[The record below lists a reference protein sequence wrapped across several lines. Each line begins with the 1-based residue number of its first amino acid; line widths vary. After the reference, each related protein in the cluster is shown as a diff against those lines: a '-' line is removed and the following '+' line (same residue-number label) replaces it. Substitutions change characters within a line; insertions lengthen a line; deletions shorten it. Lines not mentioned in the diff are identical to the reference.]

1 MRYEVSTSGFD
12 CLSCLFLV
20 VSLISFCSLSNK
32 FGRGIMKIKES
43 DFLMI
48 RKGLKCNKHSKKL
61 LFTLK
66 QIIKQIL

>member
-1 MRYEVSTSGFD
+1 
-12 CLSCLFLV
+12 
-20 VSLISFCSLSNK
+20 
-32 FGRGIMKIKES
+32 MKIKEN

-66 QIIKQIL
+66 QIIKQILWITHNAGKNAQKCKKNPVTIKICSFVLSN